1 MDRACLAHRLSPEE
15 RRQFDEQGYLVV
27 EQALS
32 QSEVQ
37 RLVAK
42 VDAVHARKVA
52 EGVSPSEVLFYPNFI
67 PDDPDYVDLVD
78 HPRTIMK
85 VIDILGWNIYLYH
98 AHLIVT
104 PPRADRTDS
113 LRGYHQDSGRV
124 NRELEGTPRARL
136 SLKVAYFLEGVPE
149 PGNGNL
155 WIVPGSHLDDDL
167 ERPADHDPRGAEAVC
182 VAPGTAVFFDRRL
195 WHAGS
200 ANIGTGTRKALFY
213 GYGYRWLRT
222 KDEMTVQHLY
232 PELDPIRRQ
241 LLGDGLSAN
250 GRYTPTD
257 GDVPLK
263 IWLERELGSVDKK

>member
-1 MDRACLAHRLSPEE
+1 LTPEE

-27 EQALS
+27 DDALS
-32 QSEVQ
+32 APEV
-37 RLVAK
+37 RDLVGR
-42 VDAVHARKVA
+42 VDAVHARKLA
-52 EGVSPSEVLFYPNFI
+52 EGASPNDVVFHPNFI
-67 PDDPDYVDLVD
+67 PDDPAFVELVD
-78 HPRTIMK
+78 CPRTIMK
-85 VIDILGWNIYLYH
+85 VIDILGFNIYLYH

-113 LRGYHQDSGRV
+113 PRGYHQDSGRV
-124 NRELEGTPRARL
+124 NHELEGSPRARL

-155 WIVPGSHLDDDL
+155 WIVPGSHLDNDL
-167 ERPADHDPRGAEAVC
+167 DRPADRDPPGAEAVC
-182 VAPGTAVFFDRRL
+182 VTPGTAVLFDRRL

-200 ANIGTGTRKALFY
+200 ANIGTGTRKVLFY

-250 GRYTPTD
+250 GRYTPSD

-263 IWLERELGSVDKK
+263 GWLERELGSVDKKRAP